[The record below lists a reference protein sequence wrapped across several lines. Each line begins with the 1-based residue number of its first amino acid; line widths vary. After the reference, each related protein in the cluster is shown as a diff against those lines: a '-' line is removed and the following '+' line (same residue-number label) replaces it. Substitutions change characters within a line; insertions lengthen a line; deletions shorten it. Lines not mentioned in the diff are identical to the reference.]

1 MHFVWRLAILLMV
14 GLAPSASFAREPL
27 PRSVLYL
34 DENDPGLP
42 FAQGISAA
50 FRAALN
56 ARSAE
61 RIAVYAENLHLV
73 RSSGPRYEEIL
84 KTYLREKYRDRPI
97 GVITTIGPAALTFM
111 LRARPELWPDVPAIF
126 ASVDPETAAQVQI
139 PVGVTGLVRRQTVRD
154 SVSVA
159 RALMPNLKRIALV
172 GDRLERQNFRRHFE
186 EEIPLL
192 AAEVEII
199 DLTGLPMV
207 ELRKRVATLPEDT
220 VIYFT
225 TLTFD
230 GDRPAY
236 ISRDALVSIAEVA
249 NRPIVVD
256 LEPNVGYGGVGGLVA
271 DPDRIGSEAA
281 RLVLRILNGE
291 SAADIPVLAGNF
303 VRPVF
308 DWGELRRW
316 NVSEHRLP
324 AGSDVLFRQPGLWEQ
339 YKWYILAAAALV
351 VIEAAF
357 IVALLA
363 NRRRLQASEDR
374 ISLAADAANLRCWV
388 HDLVTDQT
396 WATQT
401 GRNMLGWWPS
411 RPFAFEQFMERVHP
425 DDRESVRRAV
435 QRSRE
440 DRTDYEAEYRLV
452 VPGVGTRWV
461 AARGRCEFDR
471 DGKPLRMRGVNVDI
485 TKRRQAEEALRASE
499 QRMGLAADAADLYC
513 WEWEIPSDQ
522 VWTTGTGR
530 NALDW
535 RPSRPLTFEQ
545 VMERVHPD
553 DRESMRQALQRSVE
567 GGGDYEVDYRLVAPG
582 VDTRWLAARGRCE
595 FDRDGKPLRMRG
607 VTIDIT
613 KRRQAEEALIA
624 SEQRVSLA
632 ADAANLR
639 CWVHDLVT
647 DQMWATQTGRNV
659 LGWWP
664 SRPLTFEQFMER
676 VHPDDRQSVR
686 RAVQRSRED
695 RSDYE
700 AEYRLVVPSVGT
712 RWVAARGRCEFDCDG
727 KPLRMRGVTIDITK
741 RRQAEEALIASEQRV
756 SLAADAA
763 SLRCW
768 EYDIQSDQ
776 LWATQTDR
784 NMLGWWPSR
793 PLTFEQFTERVHP
806 DDRESVRRAVQR
818 SREDRS
824 DYEAEYRLVVPGGGT
839 RWVAARGRREFD
851 RDGKPLRMRGVT
863 IDITKRRQAE
873 EAARELSGRLI
884 NAQEEERS
892 RLARELHDDVTQRLA
907 LLAIDAGRGERNLP
921 SAAGGTAMRAM
932 RESLIRLSEDVHAL
946 AYRLHPSIL
955 EDLGLI
961 EALKTE
967 CERFGRVASIP
978 VDLKAQEVP
987 DPLPHAVALCLYR
1000 IAQEALRN
1008 VGRHARA
1015 SAVQVSLRR
1024 LDGGVQLAVR
1034 DNGAGFDPAQQ
1045 RDRPSL
1051 GHASMRQRVYQLNG
1065 ELEVESAPGHG
1076 TTVLAWV
1083 PLKEEQSEPSAR
1095 AAG

>member
-61 RIAVYAENLHLV
+61 RIAVYAENLDLV

-374 ISLAADAANLRCWV
+374 IS
-388 HDLVTDQT
+388 
-396 WATQT
+396 
-401 GRNMLGWWPS
+401 
-411 RPFAFEQFMERVHP
+411 
-425 DDRESVRRAV
+425 
-435 QRSRE
+435 
-440 DRTDYEAEYRLV
+440 
-452 VPGVGTRWV
+452 
-461 AARGRCEFDR
+461 
-471 DGKPLRMRGVNVDI
+471 
-485 TKRRQAEEALRASE
+485 
-499 QRMGLAADAADLYC
+499 LAADAADLYC

>member
-61 RIAVYAENLHLV
+61 RIAVYAENLDLV

-374 ISLAADAANLRCWV
+374 ISLAADAA
-388 HDLVTDQT
+388 
-396 WATQT
+396 
-401 GRNMLGWWPS
+401 
-411 RPFAFEQFMERVHP
+411 
-425 DDRESVRRAV
+425 
-435 QRSRE
+435 
-440 DRTDYEAEYRLV
+440 
-452 VPGVGTRWV
+452 
-461 AARGRCEFDR
+461 
-471 DGKPLRMRGVNVDI
+471 
-485 TKRRQAEEALRASE
+485 
-499 QRMGLAADAADLYC
+499 DLYC

-567 GGGDYEVDYRLVAPG
+567 GGGDYEVDYRLVTPG

-1015 SAVQVSLRR
+1015 SAVQVSLQR

-1065 ELEVESAPGHG
+1065 ELEVESAPGQG

-1083 PLKEEQSEPSAR
+1083 PLKEEQREPSAR

>member
-61 RIAVYAENLHLV
+61 RIAVYAENLDLV

-374 ISLAADAANLRCWV
+374 ISLAADAA
-388 HDLVTDQT
+388 
-396 WATQT
+396 
-401 GRNMLGWWPS
+401 
-411 RPFAFEQFMERVHP
+411 
-425 DDRESVRRAV
+425 
-435 QRSRE
+435 
-440 DRTDYEAEYRLV
+440 
-452 VPGVGTRWV
+452 
-461 AARGRCEFDR
+461 
-471 DGKPLRMRGVNVDI
+471 
-485 TKRRQAEEALRASE
+485 
-499 QRMGLAADAADLYC
+499 DLYC

-695 RSDYE
+695 HSDYE

-987 DPLPHAVALCLYR
+987 DPLPDAVALCLYR

-1051 GHASMRQRVYQLNG
+1051 GHASMRQRIYQLNG